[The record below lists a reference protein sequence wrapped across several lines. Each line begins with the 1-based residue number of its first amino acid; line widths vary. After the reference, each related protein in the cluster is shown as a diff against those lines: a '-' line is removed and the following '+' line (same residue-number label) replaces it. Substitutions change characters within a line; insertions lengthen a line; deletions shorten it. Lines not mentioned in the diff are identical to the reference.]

1 MKFIENKAK
10 IGFLIIL
17 SVYFAINLASIFDLL
32 EILLVSTAIVNLIVL
47 SYILVIITNAILAL
61 ILLLTI
67 CFISICIFISQQI
80 EFMSLLLLIVY
91 VGSLAIIFLFV
102 IMLFDS
108 KAINENT
115 KTNSYQNFMWLLVGI
130 IFVFKIVYFSLQI
143 ISYEVFFRTKQQT
156 FVFDYSSSQIKL
168 VSQLLYESE
177 FILFIILS
185 FVLLAALIGSVV
197 LAKNRLNHIGKAL
210 TFCFIPYMISIESW
224 FLASAKFFNTWPQR
238 QWIFSLILM
247 ALFYWLT
254 SVIYNRLAIYINQ
267 KFNWKFYVFNNKTRL
282 KLFFFDLLINYLVGT
297 FLMIPEFSNNE
308 MAQFLLKCP
317 IGLSPFIMVF
327 ELFLMVLYSIYR
339 WIKSYLNK

>member
-1 MKFIENKAK
+1 MKFVENKAK

-17 SVYFAINLASIFDLL
+17 SIYFAINLASIFDLL
-32 EILLVSTAIVNLIVL
+32 EILLVSTAMVNLIVL
-47 SYILVIITNAILAL
+47 SYLLVIISNAILAL
-61 ILLLTI
+61 ILLLTV

-115 KTNSYQNFMWLLVGI
+115 KINSYQKFMWLLVGI

-143 ISYEVFFRTKQQT
+143 ISHEFFFWTKQQT

-168 VSQLLYESE
+168 ISQLLYESE

-185 FVLLAALIGSVV
+185 FILLAALIGSVI
-197 LAKNRLNHIGKAL
+197 LAKNRLNDMGEVL
-210 TFCFIPYMISIESW
+210 TFCFIPYMISIDSW
-224 FLASAKFFNTWPQR
+224 FLASVKFFSTWPLR
-238 QWIFSLILM
+238 QWVFSLISM

-254 SVIYNRLAIYINQ
+254 SIVYNRLAIYINK
-267 KFNWKFYVFNNKTRL
+267 KFNWKFYVFNNKIRF

-308 MAQFLLKCP
+308 IAVLLLKCP
-317 IGLSPFIMVF
+317 IGLSPFIMIF
-327 ELFLMVLYSIYR
+327 ELLLMVLYSIYR
-339 WIKSYLNK
+339 WIKNYLNK